1 MNLKGCTD
9 LDNTIRHIVQLI
21 LAWMWMLM
29 RPSQLKGEGRLGAPK
44 MSFGKDNPDLGPP
57 FHTKSSKPS
66 ARKIEDDDGSQF
78 SPSFEPLLVDS
89 PYYVRERG
97 RSFEVGSGDVGPVIP
112 GLPGQENG
120 GGGMIVG
127 PDHPGFW
134 RPDRQPIHP
143 ASPTSLP
150 PYHLIGYVKA

>member
-1 MNLKGCTD
+1 
-9 LDNTIRHIVQLI
+9 
-21 LAWMWMLM
+21 
-29 RPSQLKGEGRLGAPK
+29 

-57 FHTKSSKPS
+57 FHTKSSNPS
-66 ARKIEDDDGSQF
+66 TTKKNDDDDGSQF

-97 RSFEVGSGDVGPVIP
+97 RPFEVGSEDVGPV
-112 GLPGQENG
+112 LPAGGQGNG

-134 RPDRQPIHP
+134 RPERQPMHP
-143 ASPTSLP
+143 TTPSILP
-150 PYHLIGYVKA
+150 PYLLTR